1 MSLYSVRVPPTRGM
15 PSYAVTVKATMA
27 ETKEVLALRQYNA
40 VLKRN
45 GNPPRF
51 ALPKGTTFTML
62 KDKT

>member
-1 MSLYSVRVPPTRGM
+1 MALYSFSVPPARYM
-15 PSYAVTVKATMA
+15 PSYAATVKATMT

-51 ALPKGTTFTML
+51 SLPKGTTFKML
-62 KDKT
+62 KEK